1 MPLKPSLLLM
11 PPGGVRLPVPPGRPP
26 PPPTVPGEPNPPLD
40 DPPSP
45 LEGAVRG
52 IEPVPDELVLVVVL
66 EPIGVATAPALEP
79 ADELVPVE
87 APELE
92 PLGPIDV
99 LPVVV
104 LLSPPVV
111 AVCAK
116 IPSERP
122 RKTALIILSSGPEA
136 AVADGDM
143 KARPR
148 IL

>member
-52 IEPVPDELVLVVVL
+52 IEPVPVEIVLVVVL
-66 EPIGVATAPALEP
+66 EPIGVATVPDALEP
-79 ADELVPVE
+79 AEVLEPVD
-87 APELE
+87 ALE

-99 LPVVV
+99 LPVVA
-104 LLSPPVV
+104 LFSPPVV

>member
-26 PPPTVPGEPNPPLD
+26 PPPTVPGEPNPPFD

-52 IEPVPDELVLVVVL
+52 IEPVPVELAPVVVL
-66 EPIGVATAPALEP
+66 DPIGGATVPEAVEP
-79 ADELVPVE
+79 ADELEPVE
-87 APELE
+87 ALE
-92 PLGPIDV
+92 PLGLIDV

-116 IPSERP
+116 TPSERP
-122 RKTALIILSSGPEA
+122 RKTALIILSPGPEA
-136 AVADGDM
+136 AVADGHM